1 MVMSVTVG
9 ATWQVWEAREIEHR
23 MEMAKLRMQQVLY
36 RQALLDAGLDPPDR
50 DGADLLEMWV
60 KCREVIVAASE
71 CLAMLGT
78 SKELL
83 DDWG

>member
-1 MVMSVTVG
+1 
-9 ATWQVWEAREIEHR
+9 
-23 MEMAKLRMQQVLY
+23 
-36 RQALLDAGLDPPDR
+36 LDAGLDPPDR